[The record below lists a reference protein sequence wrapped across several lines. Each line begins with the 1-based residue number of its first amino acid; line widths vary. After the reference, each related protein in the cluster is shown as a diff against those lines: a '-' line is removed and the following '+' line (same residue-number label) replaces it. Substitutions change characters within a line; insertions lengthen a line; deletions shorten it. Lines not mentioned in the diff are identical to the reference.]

1 MMSNNLIL
9 SSFSSIYPKIVI
21 DERDTSVNS
30 NMRKYLT
37 VEEFYD
43 LMHHTHKIEDIIGNK
58 SEGGDGPIII
68 PDGSSE
74 IIEKLQNKIITLENT
89 VDQLTTQIQAIRSE
103 FNEYVENDIGIADY
117 DVTKP
122 GIQDEHGNTKN

>member
-1 MMSNNLIL
+1 MSNNLIL